1 MPGNFAENP
10 ITNLCSEVPK
20 SVYGRE
26 EIKETMENEK
36 RKLTIDVI
44 IPVYKPGEKF
54 RKLLVMLQ
62 KQTYPVNQIIVLNTE
77 EKYWNGVWEK
87 KLQNLVL
94 RHIKKEEFDH
104 GKTRQQGVEMSKADV
119 FLCMTDDAVPA
130 DTHLIGRIMEGFSLR
145 GPLGEVPVVVY
156 ARQLPDK
163 TSGPI
168 ERYTRHFSYP
178 NKALVK
184 TAADLPRLGIKTYMA
199 SNVCCAYRREIY
211 DRQGGFVYPAIF
223 NEDMVFAGRAVQA
236 GYAVVYQAGARVIHA
251 HNYSGRQQFHRN
263 FDLGVSQ
270 ADYPDVFSGVPS
282 EGEGIRLVK
291 QTARYLVRSK
301 KPWLLF
307 DLVIK
312 SSCKYAG
319 YLLGKHY
326 RSLPGWIIRCC
337 TMNPIYWE
345 NIGGFAVQKHGSE
358 KHGWKK
364 DERKSLSKE
373 SREIR

>member
-104 GKTRQQGVEMSKADV
+104 GKTRQQGVELSKADV

-130 DTHLIGRIMEGFSLR
+130 DTHLIGRIMEWFSLR
-145 GPLGEVPVVVY
+145 GPLGEVPAVVY

-263 FDLGVSQ
+263 FDLAVSQ
-270 ADYPDVFSGVPS
+270 ADHPEIFAGIRSES
-282 EGEGIRLVK
+282 EGVKLVVS
-291 QTARYLVRSK
+291 TMRHLCRIG
-301 KPWLLF
+301 KPWLIAS
-307 DLVIK
+307 LVWQ
-312 SSCKYAG
+312 CAGKYAG
-319 YLLGKHY
+319 YFLGKRY
-326 RSLPGWIIRCC
+326 RRLGRKWIVRC
-337 TMNPIYWE
+337 TMSPDYWRRRWE
-345 NIGGFAVQKHGSE
+345 
-358 KHGWKK
+358 
-364 DERKSLSKE
+364 DEDRT
-373 SREIR
+373 